1 MKLAT
6 AGGKSTRPFFLRGSH
21 VESSHA
27 GALAVVEVK
36 LILYAI
42 KKGPFHEQETFSAPA
57 PEAPATPVAAPAV
70 A

>member
-1 MKLAT
+1 VPQLWGTIIGFT
-6 AGGKSTRPFFLRGSH
+6 ALY
-21 VESSHA
+21 
-27 GALAVVEVK
+27 GALAVVEVR